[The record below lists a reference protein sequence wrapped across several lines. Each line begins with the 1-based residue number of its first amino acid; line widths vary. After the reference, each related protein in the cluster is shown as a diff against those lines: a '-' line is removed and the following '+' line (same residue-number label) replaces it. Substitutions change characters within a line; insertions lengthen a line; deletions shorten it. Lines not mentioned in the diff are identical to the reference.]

1 MYAKQNLTSDATMR
15 DLFFDRSAGY
25 TRGLM
30 RDHRMLESV
39 IPYFEIEN
47 DKLTYLELMPVE
59 LNFDKKKVWQMG
71 NPRFSNQHGII
82 ERLAEMSSQFGVK
95 IKIDDRGVGI
105 IEI

>member
-15 DLFFDRSAGY
+15 DLFYDRSAGY

-30 RDHRMLESV
+30 RDHRMLETV

-59 LNFDKKKVWQMG
+59 LNFDKMKVWQMG

-82 ERLAEMSSQFGVK
+82 ERLSEMSASFGTK
-95 IKIDDRGVGI
+95 ITIDNRGFGI
-105 IEI
+105 VEI